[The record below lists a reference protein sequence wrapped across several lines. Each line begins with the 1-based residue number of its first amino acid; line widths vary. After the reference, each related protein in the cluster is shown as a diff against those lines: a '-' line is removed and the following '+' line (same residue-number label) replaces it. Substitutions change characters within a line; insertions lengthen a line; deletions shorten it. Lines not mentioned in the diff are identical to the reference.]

1 MNGLTA
7 PLHPGNLLLWQDS
20 AWRQR
25 WFRRFWVAGIVMM
38 VLHLGHNLGLGNINP
53 VERSLFLLAMVLTH
67 LLLLVLESQVGLLS
81 YYYPEQLSQLSLL
94 SKLLS

>member
-1 MNGLTA
+1 MKPNEHNDLIILPDLA
-7 PLHPGNLLLWQDS
+7 Q
-20 AWRQR
+20 
-25 WFRRFWVAGIVMM
+25 
-38 VLHLGHNLGLGNINP
+38 LGKTLCW
-53 VERSLFLLAMVLTH
+53 FLLAMVLTH